1 MSVFLRV
8 MRCMT
13 HLNVGATLALV
24 LWLVWTAA
32 GSAPW

>member
-13 HLNVGATLALV
+13 HFNVGATLALV

-32 GSAPW
+32 GNASW